1 MGGSLRLLKSA
12 RWVTLREI
20 YDLRMFGFD
29 GTSGCIQLNRV
40 PSALSVITIHEWDRE
55 VNGPTWA
62 GDQFV
67 RSAININTVY
77 AN

>member
-1 MGGSLRLLKSA
+1 M
-12 RWVTLREI
+12 REI

-29 GTSGCIQLNRV
+29 GTSGCIKLNRV
-40 PSALSVITIHEWDRE
+40 PLALSVITIHEGEGE
-55 VNGPTWA
+55 VSGPTWA

-67 RSAININTVY
+67 RSAIKMNTIY